1 MKTLVQEK
9 YSFKWFL
16 CFLRLSNFPFKKKEQ
31 KKTHKIPVY
40 DLKFNTTLRR
50 YKDVSWILSEWGTWV
65 GLMSGFQ
72 VLKIS
77 SFRSSFQRVLFS
89 FSRWE
94 TVPLWLGRLW
104 VEVRPLRWTDQA
116 LSQTHGAPPLP
127 VPEVRPGILEV
138 GPPRLAYEEALLNPQ
153 TVDVTHT
160 ARREFSIFHLSHCL
174 PGEGR
179 KPAGKHYS
187 HGQVPNKSPC
197 EWIIRRHKE
206 TKRQTQKKNKTDG
219 VCDWIFYHSN
229 SKSNLNIYI
238 PGLTKRQ
245 GGDWK
250 LWISGYKL
258 DLRVGGREDQNPL
271 RIVLMQYKHKDHL
284 VFCLPSKSH
293 YDDLRRRGRN
303 SGTENG
309 V

>member
-1 MKTLVQEK
+1 MWPTLPEENSV
-9 YSFKWFL
+9 FFT
-16 CFLRLSNFPFKKKEQ
+16 FHTVFPVRGGSQLES
-31 KKTHKIPVY
+31 
-40 DLKFNTTLRR
+40 TT
-50 YKDVSWILSEWGTWV
+50 V
-65 GLMSGFQ
+65 
-72 VLKIS
+72 
-77 SFRSSFQRVLFS
+77 
-89 FSRWE
+89 
-94 TVPLWLGRLW
+94 
-104 VEVRPLRWTDQA
+104 
-116 LSQTHGAPPLP
+116 
-127 VPEVRPGILEV
+127 
-138 GPPRLAYEEALLNPQ
+138 
-153 TVDVTHT
+153 
-160 ARREFSIFHLSHCL
+160 
-174 PGEGR
+174 
-179 KPAGKHYS
+179 S

-271 RIVLMQYKHKDHL
+271 RIVLMQYKRKDHL

>member
-1 MKTLVQEK
+1 
-9 YSFKWFL
+9 
-16 CFLRLSNFPFKKKEQ
+16 
-31 KKTHKIPVY
+31 
-40 DLKFNTTLRR
+40 
-50 YKDVSWILSEWGTWV
+50 
-65 GLMSGFQ
+65 MSGFQ

-104 VEVRPLRWTDQA
+104 VEVCPLRWTDQA

-127 VPEVRPGILEV
+127 VPEVWPGILEV

-160 ARREFSIFHLSHCL
+160 ARREFSIFYLSHCL

-187 HGQVPNKSPC
+187 QSWSSSQQVTLWVDNQ
-197 EWIIRRHKE
+197 E
-206 TKRQTQKKNKTDG
+206 TQGNQKTNSKKKKTDG

-271 RIVLMQYKHKDHL
+271 RIVLMQYKRKDHL